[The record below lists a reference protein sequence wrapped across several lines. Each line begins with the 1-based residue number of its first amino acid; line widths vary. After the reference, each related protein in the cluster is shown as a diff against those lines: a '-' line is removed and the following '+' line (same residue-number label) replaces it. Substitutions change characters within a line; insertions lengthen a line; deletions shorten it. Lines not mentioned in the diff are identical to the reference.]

1 MGGCLLSR
9 DECEHDFDPQ
19 KGFTVHTT
27 RAYQPGEQ
35 IFINYGHHANLRLL
49 RNYGFTL
56 PSNPHD
62 VLELPLPDSLQKLQP
77 SDAMLSEKHELLQSL
92 LGNSSGGK
100 AVTKK
105 TLQVASDGQLSVES
119 QQWLQIL
126 LASREELQS
135 IFQQASATSAQSSP
149 SSPMLQLPPSLVSN
163 VQTSVK
169 DICTQRL
176 ATHKSSLEVR
186 CHTDASLS
194 CSCH

>member
-1 MGGCLLSR
+1 MDS
-9 DECEHDFDPQ
+9 DECEHGFDPQ

-56 PSNPHD
+56 SRNSHD
-62 VLELPLPDSLQKLQP
+62 VLELPLPEFLQKLQP

-92 LGNSSGGK
+92 LGRQGA
-100 AVTKK
+100 AVSKK
-105 TLQVASDGQLSVES
+105 TLQVANDGQLSGDS

-135 IFQQASATSAQSSP
+135 IFQQASAASESAHSSP
-149 SSPMLQLPPSLVSN
+149 LQLPPSLQSK

-169 DICTQRL
+169 EICTERL

-186 CHTDASLS
+186 HHCATPMAGSSL
-194 CSCH
+194 C